1 VSLLTPRALTEFR
14 EGDEPA
20 WTLAAFAVGLVAVFV
35 AMAVPAVPPATGLVV
50 GGVLVGLVARSQ
62 VRALTLGC
70 YFGGTVLVAWALGLV
85 LFGVFG
91 PVAGAWPLSAL
102 AVALGIGV
110 PALAAVAVRGLI

>member
-1 VSLLTPRALTEFR
+1 MSLLTPKPLREFR

-20 WTLAAFAVGLVAVFV
+20 WTLAAFALGLAAVFV
-35 AMAVPAVPPATGLVV
+35 AMAVPAVPPGTGLVV
-50 GGVLVGLVARSQ
+50 GGVLVGLLARSQ

-91 PVAGAWPLSAL
+91 PVAAAWPLSGL
-102 AVALGIGV
+102 AVALGLVV
-110 PALAAVAVRGLI
+110 PALAAVAVRRLL